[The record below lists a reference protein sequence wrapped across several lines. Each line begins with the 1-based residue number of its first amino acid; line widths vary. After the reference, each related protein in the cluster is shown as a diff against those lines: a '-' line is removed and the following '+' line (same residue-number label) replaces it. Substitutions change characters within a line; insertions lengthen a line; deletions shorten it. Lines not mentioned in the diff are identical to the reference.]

1 MKRVLVVVA
10 LLIGGALGVDV
21 LGDLTQSRPDPVR
34 AGAVTEL
41 VVRVEQDRFAQG
53 DDAAAEA
60 LWAVCAGQTTSR
72 PATTPVALD
81 GGRYRIVLAPAVGEN
96 EERKLRGCLEDLT
109 VDRVLGDVVSWR
121 TIPVGGGGG
130 SGS

>member
-1 MKRVLVVVA
+1 MRRALVVVA
-10 LLIGGALGVDV
+10 LLLGGAVAIDV

-34 AGAVTEL
+34 DDAITEV
-41 VVRVEQDRFAQG
+41 VVRVEQDRFTHG

-60 LWAVCAGQTTSR
+60 LWAVCAGQTSSR
-72 PATTPVALD
+72 SESTPVALD
-81 GGRYRIVLAPAVGEN
+81 DGHYRIVLAPAVGRN

-121 TIPVGGGGG
+121 TVPVRGDGAR
-130 SGS
+130 